1 MRGNIKNRGKK
12 KEERERED
20 LQREREHGERRFL
33 RNGYFFCFQL
43 FIYSFIESKKREGI
57 VRTVDR

>member
-1 MRGNIKNRGKK
+1 VEKK
-12 KEERERED
+12 EEERERED

-33 RNGYFFCFQL
+33 RNGHFFCFQL